1 MCIKSMLIDQFVCLE
16 NIQIHV
22 TKILLYVHVNI
33 VREGGGFDAGE
44 RDGEWRGG
52 GSYQN
57 HVYGHG
63 GSCLEIIKFT
73 FERFLGSFFFIF
85 CSITLYSQSCLN
97 L

>member
-33 VREGGGFDAGE
+33 VREGGGIDAGE

-52 GSYQN
+52 WLLSKSCSWSRWLMLRN
-57 HVYGHG
+57 H
-63 GSCLEIIKFT
+63 
-73 FERFLGSFFFIF
+73 
-85 CSITLYSQSCLN
+85 
-97 L
+97 

>member
-33 VREGGGFDAGE
+33 VREGGGIDAGE

-52 GSYQN
+52 GA
-57 HVYGHG
+57 
-63 GSCLEIIKFT
+63 LIKIMFMVT
-73 FERFLGSFFFIF
+73 VAHA
-85 CSITLYSQSCLN
+85 
-97 L
+97 

>member
-1 MCIKSMLIDQFVCLE
+1 MLIDQFLCLE

-22 TKILLYVHVNI
+22 TKILLVCWYVHVDI
-33 VREGGGFDAGE
+33 VREGGGIDAGE

-57 HVYGHG
+57 HVHGHG

-73 FERFLGSFFFIF
+73 FQRFLGSFFLFSVPLHYIA
-85 CSITLYSQSCLN
+85 SRA
-97 L
+97 

>member
-33 VREGGGFDAGE
+33 VREGGGIDARE

-52 GSYQN
+52 GLLSK
-57 HVYGHG
+57 
-63 GSCLEIIKFT
+63 SCLWS
-73 FERFLGSFFFIF
+73 RWLM
-85 CSITLYSQSCLN
+85 LRN
-97 L
+97 H

>member
-1 MCIKSMLIDQFVCLE
+1 MLIDQFLCLE

-22 TKILLYVHVNI
+22 TKILLVCWYVHVDI
-33 VREGGGFDAGE
+33 VREGGGIDAGE

-63 GSCLEIIKFT
+63 GSCT
-73 FERFLGSFFFIF
+73 FQRFLGSFFLFSVPLHYIA
-85 CSITLYSQSCLN
+85 SRA
-97 L
+97 

>member
-33 VREGGGFDAGE
+33 VRGNRRWGEGRGVE
-44 RDGEWRGG
+44 GG

>member
-33 VREGGGFDAGE
+33 VREGGGIDAGE

-52 GSYQN
+52 GSYKKK
-57 HVYGHG
+57 
-63 GSCLEIIKFT
+63 SCLWS
-73 FERFLGSFFFIF
+73 RWLM
-85 CSITLYSQSCLN
+85 LRN
-97 L
+97 H

>member
-1 MCIKSMLIDQFVCLE
+1 MCIKSMLIDQFLCLE

-22 TKILLYVHVNI
+22 TKILLVCWYVHVDI
-33 VREGGGFDAGE
+33 VREGGGIDAGE

-57 HVYGHG
+57 HVHGHG

-73 FERFLGSFFFIF
+73 FQRFLGSFFYFLFHYI
-85 CSITLYSQSCLN
+85 I
-97 L
+97 

>member
-33 VREGGGFDAGE
+33 VREGGGIDAGE

-52 GSYQN
+52 ALIKKK
-57 HVYGHG
+57 
-63 GSCLEIIKFT
+63 SCLWS
-73 FERFLGSFFFIF
+73 RWLM
-85 CSITLYSQSCLN
+85 LRN
-97 L
+97 H